1 MLECDSNVVFPMSIP
16 RRARIV
22 GNHGRAALRQK
33 QLRERNEQ
41 RRKYGS
47 R

>member
-1 MLECDSNVVFPMSIP
+1 MLEGNGEIIFPMSIP